1 MSIAAP
7 RRHAFAQESSTSSD
21 TLLVHFQPVFDRVAP
36 GEVQREQQ
44 RELVYEPV
52 AWLREAGLG
61 AVRVPR
67 DVGGFG
73 ASLPQLFG
81 LIRALGSTDS
91 NLPQIWRAHFGLVET
106 LFQPDKAEVRDR
118 WFERIAAGAFFGA
131 AMAERG
137 P

>member
-1 MSIAAP
+1 MSRWP
-7 RRHAFAQESSTSSD
+7 
-21 TLLVHFQPVFDRVAP
+21 
-36 GEVQREQQ
+36 
-44 RELVYEPV
+44 
-52 AWLREAGLG
+52 AGMG

-73 ASLPQLFG
+73 VSLPQLFG
-81 LIRALGSTDS
+81 LIRVLGTTDS
-91 NLPQIWRAHFGLVET
+91 NLPQIWRAHFGFVET